1 MFNTDART
9 ATLGEDWEGKC
20 FSIVARLFP
29 NKLTFQGVRFNGWE
43 TDETQSVQVAL
54 ALPRD
59 GGLTP

>member
-9 ATLGEDWEGKC
+9 ATLGEDWEGKG

-29 NKLTFQGVRFNGWE
+29 NNLTFQGVGFNGWE

-59 GGLTP
+59 GG